1 MAEPSGQGCVVASA
15 TTSSTPASIGAT
27 SAYAAAMYRSK
38 APGSLSAASTDTQAN
53 GRGSAADH
61 SASSAD
67 LP

>member
-1 MAEPSGQGCVVASA
+1 MA
-15 TTSSTPASIGAT
+15 AT

-38 APGSLSAASTDTQAN
+38 AQGSVSAASTDTQAN
-53 GRGSAADH
+53 GRWSAADH